1 MERDLA
7 HPFAWTIERD
17 GRLLGEARLDGFDPD
32 DRRARLAV
40 GLYGPRKLG
49 KGLGREAIAVILLH
63 AFGALKLRC
72 VDLHKTSTNERAI
85 RCYRACGFIVE
96 GRRRECAHV
105 DERRHDD
112 VFMGVLPRDHANG
125 AR

>member
-1 MERDLA
+1 MERNLA
-7 HPFAWTIERD
+7 LPFARAIERD

-40 GLYGPRKLG
+40 GLSDPRKLG
-49 KGLGREAIAVILLH
+49 KALGREAIAVILLH

-72 VDLHKTSTNERAI
+72 VDLHETSTNERAI
-85 RCYRACGFIVE
+85 HCYRACGFIVE
-96 GRRRECAHV
+96 GRRRECARV
-105 DERRHDD
+105 GERRHDD
-112 VFMGVLPRDHANG
+112 VIMGVRPRDHAIG